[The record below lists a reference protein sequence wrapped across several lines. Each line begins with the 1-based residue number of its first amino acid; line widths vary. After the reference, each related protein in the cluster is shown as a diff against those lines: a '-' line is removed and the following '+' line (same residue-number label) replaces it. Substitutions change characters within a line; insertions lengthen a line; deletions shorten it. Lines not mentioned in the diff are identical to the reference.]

1 MPFDYLLGCI
11 VHHYAEASQDGPS
24 QWMSMDRSQSV
35 EGFKHDETLTELK
48 EIYCTD
54 EDIDMEDEDSP
65 YALFELVPGFIRE
78 SFRFYDLV
86 CKVFLWIQEVLLP
99 LCINR
104 IIIN

>member
-1 MPFDYLLGCI
+1 
-11 VHHYAEASQDGPS
+11 
-24 QWMSMDRSQSV
+24 MDRSQIGRRV
-35 EGFKHDETLTELK
+35 QAYETLTELK

-65 YALFELVPGFIRE
+65 YVLFELVPEPIRE

-86 CKVFLWIQEVLLP
+86 CKVFLWNREMLLP

>member
-1 MPFDYLLGCI
+1 MAFPSGCLWT
-11 VHHYAEASQDGPS
+11 SLK
-24 QWMSMDRSQSV
+24 SV
-35 EGFKHDETLTELK
+35 EWFKHNRDETLTELK

-78 SFRFYDLV
+78 SFKFYDLV
-86 CKVFLWIQEVLLP
+86 CEVFLWNKEVLLP